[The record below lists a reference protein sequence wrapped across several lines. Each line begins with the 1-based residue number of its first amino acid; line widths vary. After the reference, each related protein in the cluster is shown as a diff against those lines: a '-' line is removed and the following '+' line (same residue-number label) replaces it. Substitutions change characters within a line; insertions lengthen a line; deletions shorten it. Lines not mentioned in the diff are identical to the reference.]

1 MVGLLSFVRLSSHL
15 RFGNLRRVTKI
26 TKKPYSSQAR
36 SLSKDVSLIRRG
48 AFKIAVLLTSIVCG
62 ASSEAAAPGNV
73 FDRCPDRVPSLWEHS
88 SQAAI
93 MFTWADALRN
103 NIDRQTQFIRQA
115 TELQKRVAAQ
125 NAKAYYARLGAE
137 KKNELKKKNIHYLAV
152 PTVRTQETSSKAKEV
167 VMVWSI
173 DQKRLVGQNVCE
185 LKKVPR
191 AGELGT
197 YDKKKAEYIG
207 KGPETTVMAL
217 TNEGPSIS
225 TTAFAK
231 GSRTGC

>member
-1 MVGLLSFVRLSSHL
+1 MVGLLAFVRLSSDL
-15 RFGNLRRVTKI
+15 GFGNLRRVTKI
-26 TKKPYSSQAR
+26 TKKPYYSQAR
-36 SLSKDVSLIRRG
+36 SLFKEVCLIRRG
-48 AFKIAVLLTSIVCG
+48 AFKVAVLLISIACG
-62 ASSEAAAPGNV
+62 ASEAAAPGNV
-73 FDRCPDRVPSLWEHS
+73 FDGCPDRVPSLWQHS

-93 MFTWADALRN
+93 MFTWGDAVGR
-103 NIDRQTQFIRQA
+103 NIDHQTQFIRHTA
-115 TELQKRVAAQ
+115 TELQKRIAAQ
-125 NAKAYYARLGAE
+125 NAKAYYARLGAG
-137 KKNELKKKNIHYLAV
+137 KKNELKKKNIRYLAV
-152 PTVRTQETSSKAKEV
+152 PTVRSKQTSPEAKEV
-167 VMVWSI
+167 VMVWDILRQS
-173 DQKRLVGQNVCE
+173 LVGQNVCE